1 MSLKYRRIV
10 VDESALAP
18 IAGRKLTFD
27 KVCIVMRC
35 KTFACIR
42 GSSRFKISL
51 AYRNRDTP
59 GRFLFSNLSLFLSRS
74 PSGATSA
81 AFFRGPGLTWHTATT
96 TGVTQRPAISFIEER
111 RIRDES
117 RAHETLSRRNRNVFQ
132 GGESASYSHPS
143 FLSFSLYSDEKNIF
157 PFTKKK
163 ISIDIRWKLIFIR
176 RINMAVA
183 SRMWNGS
190 FQRSHF
196 KIWVSCWLKV
206 FPFEF
211 SR

>member
-1 MSLKYRRIV
+1 MTLKYRRIV

-59 GRFLFSNLSLFLSRS
+59 GRFLFSNLSLSLSLSLSVRGDVCRVLSRTRFNV
-74 PSGATSA
+74 AHRYYDRCDSA
-81 AFFRGPGLTWHTATT
+81 ASNLIHRG
-96 TGVTQRPAISFIEER
+96 EEDSR
-111 RIRDES
+111 RIARV
-117 RAHETLSRRNRNVFQ
+117 RNVFQ

-157 PFTKKK
+157 TKKK

-176 RINMAVA
+176 RINMVVVIFTL
-183 SRMWNGS
+183 RMWNRS

>member
-1 MSLKYRRIV
+1 MHARNSFSPPALNRTLCFSFRDARSVDAKKESKFFCPQCRTMSLKYRRIV

-59 GRFLFSNLSLFLSRS
+59 GRFLFSNLSLSLSLSVRGDVCRVLSRTRFNV
-74 PSGATSA
+74 AHRYYDRCDSA
-81 AFFRGPGLTWHTATT
+81 ASNLIHRG
-96 TGVTQRPAISFIEER
+96 EEDSR
-111 RIRDES
+111 RIARV
-117 RAHETLSRRNRNVFQ
+117 RNVFQ
-132 GGESASYSHPS
+132 GGESASYSHHPS

-157 PFTKKK
+157 TKKK
-163 ISIDIRWKLIFIR
+163 ISIDIR
-176 RINMAVA
+176 
-183 SRMWNGS
+183 
-190 FQRSHF
+190 
-196 KIWVSCWLKV
+196 
-206 FPFEF
+206 
-211 SR
+211 

>member
-1 MSLKYRRIV
+1 MHARNSFSPPALNRTLCFSFRDARSVDAKKESKFFCPQCRTMSLKYRRIV

-59 GRFLFSNLSLFLSRS
+59 GRFLFSNLSLSLSLSLSVRGDVCRVLSRTRFNV
-74 PSGATSA
+74 AHRYYDRCDSA
-81 AFFRGPGLTWHTATT
+81 ASNLIHRG
-96 TGVTQRPAISFIEER
+96 EEDSR
-111 RIRDES
+111 RIARV
-117 RAHETLSRRNRNVFQ
+117 RNVFQ

-157 PFTKKK
+157 TKKK
-163 ISIDIRWKLIFIR
+163 ISIDIR
-176 RINMAVA
+176 
-183 SRMWNGS
+183 
-190 FQRSHF
+190 
-196 KIWVSCWLKV
+196 
-206 FPFEF
+206 
-211 SR
+211 